1 MKIDTN
7 PAATMAAYLDPTV
20 PRKDGGLA
28 VPAVGDLRGKWIGF
42 LENGWKSF
50 ATMSTRIE
58 ELMIRDC
65 GIAGFRRYKI
75 SSSFA
80 PPAALFEQ
88 VVQECDGAI
97 VGLAN

>member
-1 MKIDTN
+1 MKLDASKADTVD
-7 PAATMAAYLDPTV
+7 YLDPVV
-20 PRKDGGLA
+20 PRKEGGLV
-28 VPAVGDLRGKWIGF
+28 VPAVEYLSGKWIGF

-50 ATMSTRIE
+50 TKISVRLE
-58 ELMIRDC
+58 QLLVEHH